1 MQILIWIISGI
12 VAGWLTGLIMKGK
25 GYGILGDLVLG
36 TLGGVLGGWIF
47 GQIGLSTTNWIGNVG
62 VAVIGGVIL
71 VVILRVLRRA

>member
-25 GYGILGDLVLG
+25 GYGIFGDLVLG

-47 GQIGLSTTNWIGNVG
+47 GQIGLSATNWIGNVG
-62 VAVIGGVIL
+62 VAIVGGVIL

>member
-47 GQIGLSTTNWIGNVG
+47 GQIGLSATNWIGNVG
-62 VAVIGGVIL
+62 VAIVGGVIL